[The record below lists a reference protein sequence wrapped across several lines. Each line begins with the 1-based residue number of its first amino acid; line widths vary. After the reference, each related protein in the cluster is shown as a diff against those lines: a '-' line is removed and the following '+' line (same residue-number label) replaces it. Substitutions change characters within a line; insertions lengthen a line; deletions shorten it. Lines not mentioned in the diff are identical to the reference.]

1 MRAFH
6 ISFVV
11 LAASLVCTFTL
22 LQGCSSKISEQE
34 VQSVI
39 QAVDKAANDRSVK
52 GILTH
57 MADDVVVKLILTDG
71 SQNKLY
77 SLNRAQYAML
87 LEEGFKVA
95 KEYEYGR
102 KDTTISIAPDGKSA
116 EVSSQTIE
124 TLTFPDGSQRSEA
137 EETAILE
144 LRNGK
149 VVITSV
155 KAVQHI

>member
-6 ISFVV
+6 LSLVM

-39 QAVDKAANDRSVK
+39 QAVDKAANDRSVE

-57 MADDVVVKLILTDG
+57 MSDDVVVRLILTDG
-71 SQNKLY
+71 SKNKLY
-77 SLNRAQYAML
+77 SLNRAQYAMF

-102 KDTTISIAPDGKSA
+102 KGTKISIAPDGKSA

-124 TLTFPDGSQRSEA
+124 TMTFPDGSQRSEA
-137 EETAILE
+137 EETATLE